1 VERLWKGEEGRREG
15 GDIVVQGEGEIV
27 EGGDVSTGQRPGM
40 SSAYSLDSPLPVYL
54 RKVWL
59 GLPRLAGLSNG
70 MSTRTPKN
78 H

>member
-1 VERLWKGEEGRREG
+1 M
-15 GDIVVQGEGEIV
+15 VQGEGEIV

-40 SSAYSLDSPLPVYL
+40 SSAYTPCTCSLDSPLPVYL
-54 RKVWL
+54 SKVWL